1 MPDFIERD
9 AQEVFEEEFLEF
21 AGYNLQRRALPDA
34 RDGCKWG
41 ARKLIHAQ
49 MLGKLTHDKP
59 FKKAIKSVSQAMG
72 LSYTHGNASAYG
84 TFIRMAKPFAYRYPL
99 QEAKGNYGTLINPD
113 DHSADRYVE
122 LRGSEIA
129 ALLLKNL
136 EKDTITEWE
145 DTYDM
150 EGQFPKV
157 LPAMGFWNGV
167 NGCIS
172 IGSGMSS
179 SLPPL
184 NLKETNEAM
193 IRLLWNPEIS
203 DDEILCYPDF
213 PTGATLLNKEE
224 VKQSLLKGNGNACKV
239 RATIE
244 WDARDRCLIVKELPY
259 SVYTNTI
266 CNELATLMDENENC
280 GIKDFCDYTKQ
291 KPDLRIY
298 LQKSATP
305 DKVLKLLYKET
316 SLQSYFSINM
326 TVLDMGI
333 TPVVMN
339 QRQLFQAHLD
349 HERLVY
355 RRSFEFDLNKIRAR
369 LHIIE
374 GLLKAIDAIDEV
386 IHTIKASAST
396 AAASIA
402 LQKLL
407 SIDEIQAKAILD
419 IKLSRLA
426 HLEVNKLVNEKA
438 KLEPE
443 KTRIEAILSDETL
456 LKKEIENGLRAVA
469 TKFGDARRTRV
480 LDLSSDSEGEVIEEK
495 SLIVNLTNYGNI
507 YAHEQSTLITQRR
520 GGAGSKIKLQNGECV
535 IESVVDT
542 NLGTLM
548 AFSDG
553 GRGYS
558 YPMSELPID
567 SFVNVSEIFK
577 LAQNEKI
584 SNIMSYSNAEYKY
597 VIFITEQGMIKK
609 TELKEYKTKGARG
622 SQAIRLRDGDSIC
635 RILFMNEEDIG
646 LLTTNGQF
654 MRFPTS
660 DIAPVGKVAMGVV
673 GAKLNPGDK
682 IIDARALCPDV
693 KEIVSLTSDGMIS
706 RTSLDSLPKT
716 NRNVKGTKIQKVN
729 DGETLIGFVA
739 MSESGDIIATTGLT
753 AIKFNT
759 REVSLTGR
767 GALGVKA
774 LKLKAKEK
782 ATGIMGV

>member
-72 LSYTHGNASAYG
+72 FSYTHGNASAYG

-386 IHTIKASAST
+386 IHTIKASASI

-426 HLEVNKLVNEKA
+426 HLEVNKLVDEKA
-438 KLEPE
+438 KLELE

-584 SNIMSYSNAEYKY
+584 SNIMSYSNADYKY

-646 LLTTNGQF
+646 LLTANGQF
-654 MRFPTS
+654 MRFATS
-660 DIAPVGKVAMGVV
+660 DIAPVGKVAIGVA

-682 IIDARALCPDV
+682 IIDARALYPDV

-729 DGETLIGFVA
+729 DGETLVGFVA

>member
-72 LSYTHGNASAYG
+72 FSYTHGNASAYG

-355 RRSFEFDLNKIRAR
+355 RRSFEFDLNKICAR

-386 IHTIKASAST
+386 IHTIKASASI

-426 HLEVNKLVNEKA
+426 HLEVNKLMDEKA

-584 SNIMSYSNAEYKY
+584 SNIMSYSNADHKY

-622 SQAIRLRDGDSIC
+622 SQAIRLRDGDFIC

-646 LLTTNGQF
+646 LLTANGQF
-654 MRFPTS
+654 IRFATS
-660 DIAPVGKVAMGVV
+660 DIAPVGKVAIGVA

-682 IIDARALCPDV
+682 IIDARALCLDV

-729 DGETLIGFVA
+729 DGETLVGFVA

>member
-72 LSYTHGNASAYG
+72 FSYTHGNASAYG

-298 LQKSATP
+298 LQKNATP

-426 HLEVNKLVNEKA
+426 HLEVNKLVDEKA

-443 KTRIEAILSDETL
+443 KTRIEAILSDEAL

-584 SNIMSYSNAEYKY
+584 SNIMSYSNADYKY

-646 LLTTNGQF
+646 LLTANGQF
-654 MRFPTS
+654 MRFATS

-682 IIDARALCPDV
+682 IIDARALCFDV

-729 DGETLIGFVA
+729 DGETLVGFVA
-739 MSESGDIIATTGLT
+739 MSESGEIIATTGLT

>member
-1 MPDFIERD
+1 MSEFIERD
-9 AQEVFEEEFLEF
+9 AQEVFEEEFLDF

-59 FKKAIKSVSQAMG
+59 FKKAIKSVSQAMSF
-72 LSYTHGNASAYG
+72 SYTHGDSSAYG
-84 TFIRMAKPFAYRYPL
+84 TFIRMGKPFAYRYPL
-99 QEAKGNYGTLINPD
+99 QEVNGNYGTLINPD
-113 DHSADRYVE
+113 DHSASRYVE
-122 LRGSEIA
+122 LRGSELTA
-129 ALLLKNL
+129 VLLKNL
-136 EKDTITEWE
+136 EKGTITEWE

-172 IGSGMSS
+172 IGSGMAS

-193 IRLLWNPEIS
+193 IRLLWNPMIS

-224 VKQSLLKGNGNACKV
+224 VKQSLLKGNGSACKV

-244 WDARDRCLIVKELPY
+244 WDVKDRCLIVKELPY

-298 LQKSATP
+298 LQKNVTP

-333 TPVVMN
+333 TPVVMS

-349 HERLVY
+349 HELLVY
-355 RRSFEFDLNKIRAR
+355 RRGFEFDLRKIRAR

-386 IHTIKASAST
+386 VRTIKSSSST
-396 AAASIA
+396 AAASTA

-407 SIDEIQAKAILD
+407 SIDETQAKAILD

-426 HLEVNKLVNEKA
+426 HLEVNKLISERDS
-438 KLEPE
+438 LETE
-443 KTRIEAILSDETL
+443 AARIESILADETL
-456 LKKEIENGLRAVA
+456 LKKEVENGLRAVA
-469 TKFGDARRTRV
+469 NKFGDTRRTKI
-480 LDLSSDSEGEVIEEK
+480 LDLSSDEEGEVIEEK

-535 IESVVDT
+535 IESIVDT

-567 SFVNVSEIFK
+567 NFVNVSEIFK
-577 LAQNEKI
+577 LAQGEKI
-584 SNIMSYSNAEYKY
+584 SNIMSYSNADYKY
-597 VIFITEQGMIKK
+597 VVFVTEQGMVKK
-609 TELKEYKTKGARG
+609 TELSEYRNKSNRGA
-622 SQAIRLRDGDSIC
+622 QAIRLKDGDSIC
-635 RILFMNEEDIG
+635 KILFMNEEDIG
-646 LLTTNGQF
+646 LLSASGQF
-654 MRFPTS
+654 MRFNTK
-660 DIAPVGKVAMGVV
+660 DIAPIGKVAIGVI
-673 GAKLNPGDK
+673 GAKLSSEDK
-682 IIDARALCPDV
+682 IVDARALSSDV
-693 KEIVSLTSDGMIS
+693 KEIVSLSSDGMIS
-706 RTSLDSLPKT
+706 RTPIDEAPKT
-716 NRNVKGTKIQKVN
+716 NRNVKGVKIQKAN
-729 DGETLIGFVA
+729 EGETLVGFVG
-739 MSESGDIIATTGLT
+739 MSGSGEVIATTGLT
-753 AIKFNT
+753 AIRFNT
-759 REVSLTGR
+759 REVNLTNR
-767 GALGVKA
+767 GTQGVKA

>member
-72 LSYTHGNASAYG
+72 FSYTHGNASAYG

-355 RRSFEFDLNKIRAR
+355 RRSFEFDLNKICAR

-426 HLEVNKLVNEKA
+426 HLEVNKLIDEKA

-480 LDLSSDSEGEVIEEK
+480 LGLSSDSEGEVIEEK

-584 SNIMSYSNAEYKY
+584 SNIMSYSNADYKY

-646 LLTTNGQF
+646 LLTANGQF
-654 MRFPTS
+654 MRFATS
-660 DIAPVGKVAMGVV
+660 DIAPVGKVAIGVA

-682 IIDARALCPDV
+682 IIDARALYPDI

-729 DGETLIGFVA
+729 DGETLVGFVA

>member
-72 LSYTHGNASAYG
+72 FSYTHGNASAYG

-224 VKQSLLKGNGNACKV
+224 VKQSLLKGNGSACKV

-244 WDARDRCLIVKELPY
+244 WDAKDRCLIVKELPY

-386 IHTIKASAST
+386 IHTIKASASI

-426 HLEVNKLVNEKA
+426 HLEVNKLVDEKA

-584 SNIMSYSNAEYKY
+584 SNIMSYSNADYKY

-660 DIAPVGKVAMGVV
+660 DIAPVGKVAIGVA

-729 DGETLIGFVA
+729 DGETLVGFVA
-739 MSESGDIIATTGLT
+739 MSESGEIIATTGLT

>member
-72 LSYTHGNASAYG
+72 FSYTHGNASAYG

-224 VKQSLLKGNGNACKV
+224 VKQSLLKGNGSACKV

-298 LQKSATP
+298 LQKNATP

-386 IHTIKASAST
+386 IHTIKASASI

-426 HLEVNKLVNEKA
+426 HLEVNKLVDEKA

-584 SNIMSYSNAEYKY
+584 SNIMSYSNADYKY

-646 LLTTNGQF
+646 LLTANGQF
-654 MRFPTS
+654 MRFATS
-660 DIAPVGKVAMGVV
+660 DIAPVGKVAIGVA

-682 IIDARALCPDV
+682 IIDARALYPDV

-729 DGETLIGFVA
+729 DGEALVGFVA
-739 MSESGDIIATTGLT
+739 MSESGEIIATTGLT

-759 REVSLTGR
+759 REVSCTGR
-767 GALGVKA
+767 SALG
-774 LKLKAKEK
+774 LKAIKLTEKEK

>member
-72 LSYTHGNASAYG
+72 FSYTHGNASAYG

-244 WDARDRCLIVKELPY
+244 WDAKDRCLIVKELPY

-426 HLEVNKLVNEKA
+426 HLEVNKLVDEKA

-584 SNIMSYSNAEYKY
+584 SNIMSYSNADYKY

-635 RILFMNEEDIG
+635 RILFMNKEDIG
-646 LLTTNGQF
+646 LLTANGQF
-654 MRFPTS
+654 IRFATS
-660 DIAPVGKVAMGVV
+660 DIAPVGKVAIGVA

-682 IIDARALCPDV
+682 IIDARALCLDV

-729 DGETLIGFVA
+729 DGESLVGFVA

>member
-72 LSYTHGNASAYG
+72 FSYTHGNASAYG

-339 QRQLFQAHLD
+339 QRQLFQAHLN
-349 HERLVY
+349 HECLVY

-386 IHTIKASAST
+386 IHTIKASASI

-426 HLEVNKLVNEKA
+426 HLEVNKLVDEKA
-438 KLEPE
+438 KLELE

-520 GGAGSKIKLQNGECV
+520 GGTGSKIKLQNGECV
-535 IESVVDT
+535 IESIVDT

-567 SFVNVSEIFK
+567 SFINVSEIFK

-584 SNIMSYSNAEYKY
+584 SNIMSYSNADYKY

-646 LLTTNGQF
+646 LLTANGQF
-654 MRFPTS
+654 MRFATS
-660 DIAPVGKVAMGVV
+660 DIAPVGKVAIGVA

-682 IIDARALCPDV
+682 IIDARALCLDV

-729 DGETLIGFVA
+729 DGETLVGFVA

>member
-72 LSYTHGNASAYG
+72 FSYTHGNASAYG

-244 WDARDRCLIVKELPY
+244 WDAKDRCLIVKELPY

-426 HLEVNKLVNEKA
+426 HLEVNKLVDEKA

-469 TKFGDARRTRV
+469 TKFGDARRTRI

-584 SNIMSYSNAEYKY
+584 SNIMSYSNADYKY

-622 SQAIRLRDGDSIC
+622 SQAIRLRDGDFIC

-646 LLTTNGQF
+646 LLTANGQF
-654 MRFPTS
+654 IRFATS
-660 DIAPVGKVAMGVV
+660 DIAPVGKVAIGVA

-682 IIDARALCPDV
+682 IIDARALCLDV

-729 DGETLIGFVA
+729 DGETLVGFVA

>member
-41 ARKLIHAQ
+41 ARKLIHSQ

-72 LSYTHGNASAYG
+72 FSYTHGNASAYG

-224 VKQSLLKGNGNACKV
+224 VKQSLLKGNGSACKV

-244 WDARDRCLIVKELPY
+244 WDAKDRCLVVKELPY

-266 CNELATLMDENENC
+266 CNELAALMDENENC

-298 LQKSATP
+298 LQKNATP

-333 TPVVMN
+333 TPIVMN

-349 HERLVY
+349 HELLVY

-396 AAASIA
+396 AAASVA

-426 HLEVNKLVNEKA
+426 HLEVNKLVDEKA

-443 KTRIEAILSDETL
+443 KARIEAILADEAL

-469 TKFGDARRTRV
+469 NKFGDARRTRI
-480 LDLSSDSEGEVIEEK
+480 LDLSSNEEGEIVEEK

-520 GGAGSKIKLQNGECV
+520 GGTGSKIKLQNGECV

-577 LAQNEKI
+577 LTQNEKI
-584 SNIMSYSNAEYKY
+584 SNIMSYSNADYKY

-635 RILFMNEEDIG
+635 RILFINEEDVG
-646 LLTTNGQF
+646 LLSANGQF
-654 MRFPTS
+654 IRFATS
-660 DIAPVGKVAMGVV
+660 DIAPVGKIAMGVA
-673 GAKLNPGDK
+673 GAKLNPGDR
-682 IIDARALCPDV
+682 IIDARALYPDTR
-693 KEIVSLTSDGMIS
+693 EIVSLTSDGMVS
-706 RTSLDSLPKT
+706 RTLLDDMPKT
-716 NRNVKGTKIQKVN
+716 NRNVKGTKIQKMN
-729 DGETLIGFVA
+729 DGEMLVGFVA
-739 MSESGDIIATTGLT
+739 MSESGDVIATTGLT

-774 LKLKAKEK
+774 LKLKTKEK
-782 ATGIMGV
+782 ATWIMGV

>member
-1 MPDFIERD
+1 MEKSLTPIIKES
-9 AQEVFEEEFLEF
+9 FLQF
-21 AGYNLQRRALPDA
+21 SGAVLQSRALPDVRDNLKPSA
-34 RDGCKWG
+34 RQIFYCLYTDKF
-41 ARKLIHAQ
+41 
-49 MLGKLTHDKP
+49 THDKP
-59 FKKAIKSVSQAMG
+59 FQKTLKAIGSCFRI
-72 LSYTHGNASAYG
+72 YIHGDSSAEG
-84 TFIRMAKPFAYRYPL
+84 IIMRAGQPFAMRYPL
-99 QEAKGNYGTLINPD
+99 VDVEGSYGTLL
-113 DHSADRYVE
+113 SAGSWSAPRYTGARLSE
-122 LRGSEIA
+122 LSNYLFADIQKGTIEEWRD
-129 ALLLKNL
+129 NYDNT
-136 EKDTITEWE
+136 EKYPMT
-145 DTYDM
+145 
-150 EGQFPKV
+150 
-157 LPAMGFWNGV
+157 LPSKGYYNIV
-167 NGCIS
+167 NGS
-172 IGSGMSS
+172 YGIGVGASNSV
-179 SLPPL
+179 PQY
-184 NLKETNEAM
+184 NLGEVNEAL
-193 IRLLWNPEIS
+193 IKLLWNPNIDFEEIY
-203 DDEILCYPDF
+203 CVPDF
-213 PTGATLLNKEE
+213 ATGASILNPEEIKE
-224 VKQSLLKGNGNACKV
+224 SHRNGRGTACKLRSTV
-239 RATIE
+239 E
-244 WDARDRCLIVKELPY
+244 WNQKERCLIVSEIPY
-259 SVYTNTI
+259 MVYTETI
-266 CNELATLMDENENC
+266 CQQLETIINGDENP
-280 GIKDFCDYTKQ
+280 GIERFN
-291 KPDLRIY
+291 DLTGKTPLVKIY
-298 LQKSATP
+298 LAKSASP
-305 DKVLKLLYKET
+305 EKILRYLYKNT
-316 SLQSYFSINM
+316 SLQAHYPINFTM
-326 TVLDMGI
+326 LEEGRYPRVFTWKEML
-333 TPVVMN
+333 
-339 QRQLFQAHLD
+339 QAHLD
-349 HERLVY
+349 HERAVY
-355 RRSFEFDLNKIRAR
+355 IRGFEFDLNKIFAR

-396 AAASIA
+396 AAASVA

-426 HLEVNKLVNEKA
+426 HLEVNKLVDEKVKLESEKA
-438 KLEPE
+438 
-443 KTRIEAILSDETL
+443 RIEAILADETL

-469 TKFGDARRTRV
+469 TKFGDTRRTRI
-480 LDLSSDSEGEVIEEK
+480 LDLSSDNEGEIIEEK

-520 GGAGSKIKLQNGECV
+520 GGTGSKIKLQNGECV

-558 YPMSELPID
+558 YPMNELPID

-584 SNIMSYSNAEYKY
+584 SNIMSYSNADYKY

-609 TELKEYKTKGARG
+609 TELKEYKTKSARG

-646 LLTTNGQF
+646 LLSANGQF
-654 MRFPTS
+654 MRFATS
-660 DIAPVGKVAMGVV
+660 DISPVGKIAMGVA

-682 IIDARALCPDV
+682 IIDARALCSDT
-693 KEIVSLTSDGMIS
+693 KEIVSLASDGMIS
-706 RTSLDSLPKT
+706 RTLLDDMPKT
-716 NRNVKGTKIQKVN
+716 NRNVKGTRIQKVN
-729 DGETLIGFVA
+729 DGEALIGFVA

>member
-41 ARKLIHAQ
+41 ARKLIHSQ

-72 LSYTHGNASAYG
+72 FSYTHGNASAYG

-224 VKQSLLKGNGNACKV
+224 VKQSLLKGNGSACKV

-244 WDARDRCLIVKELPY
+244 WDAKDRCLVVKELPY

-266 CNELATLMDENENC
+266 CNELAALMDENENC

-298 LQKSATP
+298 LQKNATP

-333 TPVVMN
+333 TPIVMN

-349 HERLVY
+349 HELLVY

-396 AAASIA
+396 AAASVA

-426 HLEVNKLVNEKA
+426 HLEVNKLVDEKA

-443 KTRIEAILSDETL
+443 KARIEAILADEAL

-469 TKFGDARRTRV
+469 NKFGDARRTRI
-480 LDLSSDSEGEVIEEK
+480 LDLSSNEEGEIVEEK

-520 GGAGSKIKLQNGECV
+520 GGTGSKIKLQNGECV

-577 LAQNEKI
+577 LTQNEKI
-584 SNIMSYSNAEYKY
+584 SNIMSYSNADYKY

-635 RILFMNEEDIG
+635 RILFINEEDVG
-646 LLTTNGQF
+646 LLSANGQF
-654 MRFPTS
+654 IRFATS
-660 DIAPVGKVAMGVV
+660 DIAPVGKIAMGVA
-673 GAKLNPGDK
+673 GAKLNPGDR
-682 IIDARALCPDV
+682 IIDARALYPDTR
-693 KEIVSLTSDGMIS
+693 EIVSLTSDGMVS
-706 RTSLDSLPKT
+706 RTLLDDMPKT
-716 NRNVKGTKIQKVN
+716 NRNVKGTKTQKMH
-729 DGETLIGFVA
+729 DGEMLVGFVA
-739 MSESGDIIATTGLT
+739 MSESGDVIATTGLT

-774 LKLKAKEK
+774 LKLKTKEK
-782 ATGIMGV
+782 ATWIMGV

>member
-72 LSYTHGNASAYG
+72 FSYTHGNASAYG

-244 WDARDRCLIVKELPY
+244 WDAKDRCLIVKELPY

-386 IHTIKASAST
+386 IHTIKASASI

-426 HLEVNKLVNEKA
+426 HLEVNKLVDEKA

-584 SNIMSYSNAEYKY
+584 SNIMSYSNADYKY

-646 LLTTNGQF
+646 LLTANGQF
-654 MRFPTS
+654 MRFATS
-660 DIAPVGKVAMGVV
+660 DIAPVGKVAIGVA

-682 IIDARALCPDV
+682 IIDARALCLDV

-729 DGETLIGFVA
+729 DGETLVGFVA

-767 GALGVKA
+767 GAVGVKA

>member
-1 MPDFIERD
+1 
-9 AQEVFEEEFLEF
+9 
-21 AGYNLQRRALPDA
+21 
-34 RDGCKWG
+34 
-41 ARKLIHAQ
+41 

-72 LSYTHGNASAYG
+72 FSYTHGNASAYG

-298 LQKSATP
+298 LQKNATP

-355 RRSFEFDLNKIRAR
+355 RRSFEFDLNKICAR

-407 SIDEIQAKAILD
+407 SIDEIQAKAP
-419 IKLSRLA
+419 S
-426 HLEVNKLVNEKA
+426 
-438 KLEPE
+438 
-443 KTRIEAILSDETL
+443 
-456 LKKEIENGLRAVA
+456 
-469 TKFGDARRTRV
+469 
-480 LDLSSDSEGEVIEEK
+480 
-495 SLIVNLTNYGNI
+495 
-507 YAHEQSTLITQRR
+507 
-520 GGAGSKIKLQNGECV
+520 
-535 IESVVDT
+535 
-542 NLGTLM
+542 
-548 AFSDG
+548 
-553 GRGYS
+553 
-558 YPMSELPID
+558 
-567 SFVNVSEIFK
+567 
-577 LAQNEKI
+577 
-584 SNIMSYSNAEYKY
+584 
-597 VIFITEQGMIKK
+597 
-609 TELKEYKTKGARG
+609 
-622 SQAIRLRDGDSIC
+622 
-635 RILFMNEEDIG
+635 
-646 LLTTNGQF
+646 
-654 MRFPTS
+654 
-660 DIAPVGKVAMGVV
+660 
-673 GAKLNPGDK
+673 
-682 IIDARALCPDV
+682 
-693 KEIVSLTSDGMIS
+693 
-706 RTSLDSLPKT
+706 
-716 NRNVKGTKIQKVN
+716 
-729 DGETLIGFVA
+729 
-739 MSESGDIIATTGLT
+739 
-753 AIKFNT
+753 
-759 REVSLTGR
+759 
-767 GALGVKA
+767 
-774 LKLKAKEK
+774 
-782 ATGIMGV
+782 

>member
-72 LSYTHGNASAYG
+72 FSYTHGNASAYG

-386 IHTIKASAST
+386 IHTIKASASI

-426 HLEVNKLVNEKA
+426 HLEVNKLVDEKA

-584 SNIMSYSNAEYKY
+584 SNIMSYSNADYKY

-646 LLTTNGQF
+646 LLTANGQF
-654 MRFPTS
+654 MRFATS
-660 DIAPVGKVAMGVV
+660 DIAPVGKVAIGVA

-682 IIDARALCPDV
+682 IIDARALCLDV

-729 DGETLIGFVA
+729 DGETLVGFVA

>member
-72 LSYTHGNASAYG
+72 FSYTHGNASAYG

-355 RRSFEFDLNKIRAR
+355 LRSFEFDLNKICAR

-386 IHTIKASAST
+386 IHTIKASASI

-426 HLEVNKLVNEKA
+426 HLEVNKLMDEKA

-469 TKFGDARRTRV
+469 TKFGDARRTRI

-577 LAQNEKI
+577 LTQNEKI
-584 SNIMSYSNAEYKY
+584 SNIMSYSNADYKY

-622 SQAIRLRDGDSIC
+622 SQAIRLRDRDSIC

-646 LLTTNGQF
+646 LLTANGQF
-654 MRFPTS
+654 IRFTTS
-660 DIAPVGKVAMGVV
+660 DIAPVGKVAIGVA

-682 IIDARALCPDV
+682 IIDARALCSDV

-729 DGETLIGFVA
+729 DGETLVGFVA

>member
-72 LSYTHGNASAYG
+72 FSYTHGNASAYG

-298 LQKSATP
+298 LQKNATP

-326 TVLDMGI
+326 TVLNMGI

-426 HLEVNKLVNEKA
+426 HLEVNKLVDEKA

-469 TKFGDARRTRV
+469 TKFGDARRTRI

-584 SNIMSYSNAEYKY
+584 SNIMSYSNADYKY

-622 SQAIRLRDGDSIC
+622 SQAIRLRDGDFIC

-646 LLTTNGQF
+646 LLTANGQF
-654 MRFPTS
+654 IRFATS
-660 DIAPVGKVAMGVV
+660 DIAPVGKVAIGVA

-682 IIDARALCPDV
+682 IIDARALCLDV

-729 DGETLIGFVA
+729 DGETLVGFVA

>member
-72 LSYTHGNASAYG
+72 FSYTHGNASAYG

-224 VKQSLLKGNGNACKV
+224 VKQSLLKGNGSACKV

-244 WDARDRCLIVKELPY
+244 WDAKDRCLIVKELPY

-333 TPVVMN
+333 TPVIMN

-426 HLEVNKLVNEKA
+426 HLEVNKLVDEKA

-469 TKFGDARRTRV
+469 TKFGDARRTRI

-584 SNIMSYSNAEYKY
+584 SNIMSYSNADYKY

-622 SQAIRLRDGDSIC
+622 SQAIRLRDGDFIC

-646 LLTTNGQF
+646 LLSANGQF
-654 MRFPTS
+654 MRFATS
-660 DIAPVGKVAMGVV
+660 DIAPVGKVAMGVA

-729 DGETLIGFVA
+729 DGEELVGFVA
-739 MSESGDIIATTGLT
+739 MSEPGDIIATTGLT

>member
-72 LSYTHGNASAYG
+72 FSYTHGNASAYG

-244 WDARDRCLIVKELPY
+244 WDAKDRCLIVKELPY

-402 LQKLL
+402 LQRLL

-426 HLEVNKLVNEKA
+426 HLEVNKLVDEKA

-584 SNIMSYSNAEYKY
+584 SNIMSYSNADYKY

-646 LLTTNGQF
+646 LLTANGQF
-654 MRFPTS
+654 MRFATS
-660 DIAPVGKVAMGVV
+660 DIAPVGKVAIGVA

-682 IIDARALCPDV
+682 IIDARALCSDV

-729 DGETLIGFVA
+729 DGETLVGFVA

>member
-72 LSYTHGNASAYG
+72 FSYTHGNASAYG

-99 QEAKGNYGTLINPD
+99 QEAKGNYGTLINPE

-298 LQKSATP
+298 LQKNATP

-386 IHTIKASAST
+386 IHTIKASASI

-426 HLEVNKLVNEKA
+426 HLEVNKLVDEKA
-438 KLEPE
+438 KLELE

-469 TKFGDARRTRV
+469 TKFGDARRTRI

-622 SQAIRLRDGDSIC
+622 SQAIRLRDGDFIC

-646 LLTTNGQF
+646 LLTANGQF
-654 MRFPTS
+654 IRFTTS
-660 DIAPVGKVAMGVV
+660 DIAPVGKVAIGVV

-682 IIDARALCPDV
+682 IIDARALYLDV

-729 DGETLIGFVA
+729 DGETLVGFVA
-739 MSESGDIIATTGLT
+739 MSESGEIIATTGLT

>member
-72 LSYTHGNASAYG
+72 FSYTHGNASAYG

-426 HLEVNKLVNEKA
+426 HLEVNKLVDEKA

-507 YAHEQSTLITQRR
+507 YTHEQSTLITQRR

-584 SNIMSYSNAEYKY
+584 SNIMSYSNADYKY

-622 SQAIRLRDGDSIC
+622 SQAIRLRDGDFIC

-646 LLTTNGQF
+646 LLTANGQF
-654 MRFPTS
+654 IRFATS
-660 DIAPVGKVAMGVV
+660 DIAPVGKVAIGVA

-682 IIDARALCPDV
+682 IIDARALYPDV

-729 DGETLIGFVA
+729 DGETLVGFVA
-739 MSESGDIIATTGLT
+739 MSESGEIIATTGLT

>member
-1 MPDFIERD
+1 MPEFIERD
-9 AQEVFEEEFLEF
+9 AQEVFEEEFLDF

-59 FKKAIKSVSQAMG
+59 FKKAIKSVSQAMSF
-72 LSYTHGNASAYG
+72 SYTHGDSSAYG
-84 TFIRMAKPFAYRYPL
+84 TFIRMGKPFAYRYPL
-99 QEAKGNYGTLINPD
+99 QEVNGNYGTLINPD
-113 DHSADRYVE
+113 DHSASRYVE
-122 LRGSEIA
+122 LRGSELA
-129 ALLLKNL
+129 AVLLKNL

-172 IGSGMSS
+172 IGSGMAS

-193 IRLLWNPEIS
+193 IRLLWNPMIS
-203 DDEILCYPDF
+203 DEEILCYPDF

-224 VKQSLLKGNGNACKV
+224 VKQSLLNGNGSACKV

-244 WDARDRCLIVKELPY
+244 WDAKDRCLIVKELPY

-298 LQKSATP
+298 LQKNATP

-333 TPVVMN
+333 TPVVMS

-349 HERLVY
+349 HELLVY
-355 RRSFEFDLNKIRAR
+355 RRGFEFDLRKIRAR

-386 IHTIKASAST
+386 VRTIKSSSST
-396 AAASIA
+396 AAASTA

-407 SIDEIQAKAILD
+407 SIDEVQAKAILD

-426 HLEVNKLVNEKA
+426 HLEVNKLVNERDS
-438 KLEPE
+438 LESE
-443 KTRIEAILSDETL
+443 AARIESILADETL
-456 LKKEIENGLRAVA
+456 LKKEVENGLRAVA
-469 TKFGDARRTRV
+469 NKFGDARRTRI
-480 LDLSSDSEGEVIEEK
+480 LDLSSNEEGEVIEEK

-520 GGAGSKIKLQNGECV
+520 GGAGSKIKLQSGECV
-535 IESVVDT
+535 IESIVDT

-567 SFVNVSEIFK
+567 SFINVSEIFK

-584 SNIMSYSNAEYKY
+584 SNIMSYSNADYKY
-597 VIFITEQGMIKK
+597 VVFITEQGMVKK
-609 TELKEYKTKGARG
+609 TELSEYKNKSSRG
-622 SQAIRLRDGDSIC
+622 SQAIRLKDGDSIC
-635 RILFMNEEDIG
+635 KILFMNEEDIG
-646 LLTTNGQF
+646 LLSASGQF
-654 MRFPTS
+654 MRFGTI

-673 GAKLNPGDK
+673 GAKLNSGDK
-682 IIDARALCPDV
+682 IVDARALSSNV

-706 RTSLDSLPKT
+706 RTPIDEVPKT
-716 NRNVKGTKIQKVN
+716 NRNVKGVKIQKASE
-729 DGETLIGFVA
+729 GETLVGFVG
-739 MSESGDIIATTGLT
+739 MNESGEVITTTGLT
-753 AIKFNT
+753 AIRFNT
-759 REVSLTGR
+759 REVALTGK
-767 GALGVKA
+767 GAMGVKA

>member
-41 ARKLIHAQ
+41 ARKLIHSQ

-72 LSYTHGNASAYG
+72 FSYTHGNASAYG

-224 VKQSLLKGNGNACKV
+224 VKQSLLKGNGSACKV

-244 WDARDRCLIVKELPY
+244 WDAKDRCLVVKELPY

-266 CNELATLMDENENC
+266 CNELAALMDENENC

-298 LQKSATP
+298 LQKNATP

-333 TPVVMN
+333 TPIVMN

-349 HERLVY
+349 HELLVY

-396 AAASIA
+396 AAASVA

-426 HLEVNKLVNEKA
+426 HLEVNKLVDEKA

-443 KTRIEAILSDETL
+443 KARIEAILADEAL

-469 TKFGDARRTRV
+469 NKFGDARRTRI
-480 LDLSSDSEGEVIEEK
+480 LDLSSNEEGEIVEEK

-520 GGAGSKIKLQNGECV
+520 GGTGSKIKLQNGECV

-577 LAQNEKI
+577 LTQNEKI
-584 SNIMSYSNAEYKY
+584 SNIMSYSNADYKY

-646 LLTTNGQF
+646 LLSANGQF
-654 MRFPTS
+654 IRFATS
-660 DIAPVGKVAMGVV
+660 DIASVGKIAMGVA

-682 IIDARALCPDV
+682 IIDARALCLDV

-706 RTSLDSLPKT
+706 RTSLDDMPKT
-716 NRNVKGTKIQKVN
+716 NRNVKGTRIQKVN
-729 DGETLIGFVA
+729 DGETLVGFIA

>member
-72 LSYTHGNASAYG
+72 FSYTHGNASAYG

-136 EKDTITEWE
+136 EKNTITEWE

-298 LQKSATP
+298 LQKNATP

-426 HLEVNKLVNEKA
+426 HLEVNKLVDEKA

-584 SNIMSYSNAEYKY
+584 SNIMSYSNADYKY

-646 LLTTNGQF
+646 LLTANGQF
-654 MRFPTS
+654 MRFATS
-660 DIAPVGKVAMGVV
+660 DIAPVGKVAIGVA

-682 IIDARALCPDV
+682 IIDARALYPDV

-706 RTSLDSLPKT
+706 RTPLNDMPKT

-729 DGETLIGFVA
+729 DGETLVGFVA

>member
-72 LSYTHGNASAYG
+72 FSYTHGNASAYG

-298 LQKSATP
+298 LQKNATP

-355 RRSFEFDLNKIRAR
+355 RRSFEFDLNKICAR

-386 IHTIKASAST
+386 IHTIKASASI

-426 HLEVNKLVNEKA
+426 HLEVNKLVDEKA
-438 KLEPE
+438 KLELE

-469 TKFGDARRTRV
+469 TKFGDARRTRI

-622 SQAIRLRDGDSIC
+622 SQAIRLRDGDFIC

-646 LLTTNGQF
+646 LLTANGQF
-654 MRFPTS
+654 IRFATS
-660 DIAPVGKVAMGVV
+660 DIAPVGKVAIGVV

-682 IIDARALCPDV
+682 IIDARALYLDV

-729 DGETLIGFVA
+729 DGETLVGFVA

>member
-72 LSYTHGNASAYG
+72 FSYTHGNASAYG

-305 DKVLKLLYKET
+305 DKVMKLLYKET

-386 IHTIKASAST
+386 IHTIKASASI

-426 HLEVNKLVNEKA
+426 HLEVNKLVDEKA

-584 SNIMSYSNAEYKY
+584 SNIMSYSNADYKY

-646 LLTTNGQF
+646 LLSANGQF

-660 DIAPVGKVAMGVV
+660 DIAPVGKVAMGVA
-673 GAKLNPGDK
+673 GAKLNSGDK
-682 IIDARALCPDV
+682 IIDARALCLDI

-729 DGETLIGFVA
+729 DGETLVGFVA

>member
-72 LSYTHGNASAYG
+72 FSYTHGNASAYG

-244 WDARDRCLIVKELPY
+244 WDAKDRCLIVKELPY

-426 HLEVNKLVNEKA
+426 HLEVNKLVDEKA

-584 SNIMSYSNAEYKY
+584 SNIMSYSNADYKY

-646 LLTTNGQF
+646 LLTANGQF
-654 MRFPTS
+654 IRFATS
-660 DIAPVGKVAMGVV
+660 DIAPVGKVAIGVA

-682 IIDARALCPDV
+682 IIDARALCLDV

-729 DGETLIGFVA
+729 DGESLVGFVA

>member
-72 LSYTHGNASAYG
+72 FSYTHGNASAYG

-244 WDARDRCLIVKELPY
+244 WDARDRCLVVKELPY

-298 LQKSATP
+298 LQKNATP

-326 TVLDMGI
+326 TVLNMGI

-426 HLEVNKLVNEKA
+426 HLEVNKLVDEKA

-443 KTRIEAILSDETL
+443 KARIEAILSDETL

-469 TKFGDARRTRV
+469 TKFGDARRTRI

-520 GGAGSKIKLQNGECV
+520 GGAGSKIKLQNGECM

-558 YPMSELPID
+558 YPMSELPVD

-584 SNIMSYSNAEYKY
+584 SNIMSYSNANYKY

-646 LLTTNGQF
+646 LLSANGQF
-654 MRFPTS
+654 MRFATS
-660 DIAPVGKVAMGVV
+660 DIAPVGKVAMGVA

-682 IIDARALCPDV
+682 IIDARALCLDV

-729 DGETLIGFVA
+729 DGETLVGFVA

>member
-72 LSYTHGNASAYG
+72 FSYTHGNASAYG

-224 VKQSLLKGNGNACKV
+224 VKQSLLKGNGSACKV

-426 HLEVNKLVNEKA
+426 HLEVNKLVDEKA

-584 SNIMSYSNAEYKY
+584 SNIMSYSNADYKY

-646 LLTTNGQF
+646 LLTANGQF
-654 MRFPTS
+654 MRFATS
-660 DIAPVGKVAMGVV
+660 DIAPVGKVAIGVA

-682 IIDARALCPDV
+682 IIDARALCLDV

-729 DGETLIGFVA
+729 DGETLVGFVA

>member
-9 AQEVFEEEFLEF
+9 AQEVFKEEFLEF

-72 LSYTHGNASAYG
+72 FSYTHGNASAYG

-244 WDARDRCLIVKELPY
+244 WDAKDRCLIVKELPY

-280 GIKDFCDYTKQ
+280 GIKDFYDYTKQ

-333 TPVVMN
+333 TPVIMN

-426 HLEVNKLVNEKA
+426 HLEVNKLVDEKA

-443 KTRIEAILSDETL
+443 KTRIEAILSNETL

-469 TKFGDARRTRV
+469 TKFGDARRTRI

-577 LAQNEKI
+577 LTQNEKI
-584 SNIMSYSNAEYKY
+584 SNIMSYSNADYKY

-622 SQAIRLRDGDSIC
+622 SQAIRLRDGDFIC

-646 LLTTNGQF
+646 LLSANGQF
-654 MRFPTS
+654 MRFATS
-660 DIAPVGKVAMGVV
+660 DIAPVGKVAMGVA

-682 IIDARALCPDV
+682 IIDARALCLDV

-729 DGETLIGFVA
+729 NGEALVGFVA
-739 MSESGDIIATTGLT
+739 MSEPGDIIATTGLT

>member
-72 LSYTHGNASAYG
+72 FSYTHGNASAYG

-224 VKQSLLKGNGNACKV
+224 VKQSLLKGNGSACKV

-244 WDARDRCLIVKELPY
+244 WDAKDRCLIVKELPY

-386 IHTIKASAST
+386 IHTIKASASI

-426 HLEVNKLVNEKA
+426 HLEVNKLIDEKA

-584 SNIMSYSNAEYKY
+584 SNIMSYSNADYKY

-622 SQAIRLRDGDSIC
+622 SQAIRLRDGDFIC

-646 LLTTNGQF
+646 LLTANGQF
-654 MRFPTS
+654 IRFATS
-660 DIAPVGKVAMGVV
+660 DIAPVGKVAIGVA

-682 IIDARALCPDV
+682 IIDAHALCLDV

-729 DGETLIGFVA
+729 DGETLVGFVA
-739 MSESGDIIATTGLT
+739 MSESGEIIATTGLT

>member
-72 LSYTHGNASAYG
+72 FSYTHGNASAYG

-244 WDARDRCLIVKELPY
+244 WDAKDRCLIVKELPY

-355 RRSFEFDLNKIRAR
+355 RRSFEFDLNKICAR

-386 IHTIKASAST
+386 IHTIKASASS

-426 HLEVNKLVNEKA
+426 HLEVNKLVDEKA

-558 YPMSELPID
+558 YPMSELSID

-584 SNIMSYSNAEYKY
+584 SNIMSYSNADYKY

-609 TELKEYKTKGARG
+609 TELKEYKTKGTRG

-646 LLTTNGQF
+646 LLSANGQF

-660 DIAPVGKVAMGVV
+660 DIAPVGKVAIGVA

-682 IIDARALCPDV
+682 IIDAHALCLDV

-729 DGETLIGFVA
+729 DGETLVGFVA

>member
-72 LSYTHGNASAYG
+72 FSYTHGNASAYG

-298 LQKSATP
+298 LQKNATP

-355 RRSFEFDLNKIRAR
+355 RRSFEFDLNKICAR

-426 HLEVNKLVNEKA
+426 HLEVNKLIDEKA

-469 TKFGDARRTRV
+469 TKFGDARRTRI

-584 SNIMSYSNAEYKY
+584 SNIMSYSNADYKY

-646 LLTTNGQF
+646 LLTANSQF
-654 MRFPTS
+654 IRFATS
-660 DIAPVGKVAMGVV
+660 DIAPVGKVAIGVA

-682 IIDARALCPDV
+682 IIDARALYPDV
-693 KEIVSLTSDGMIS
+693 NEIVSLTSDGMIS

-729 DGETLIGFVA
+729 DGETLVGFVA

>member
-72 LSYTHGNASAYG
+72 FSYTHGNASAYG

>member
-72 LSYTHGNASAYG
+72 FSYTHGNASAYG

-244 WDARDRCLIVKELPY
+244 WDAKDRCLIVKELPY

-386 IHTIKASAST
+386 IHTIKASASI

-426 HLEVNKLVNEKA
+426 HLEVNKLIDEKA

-584 SNIMSYSNAEYKY
+584 SNIMSYSNADYKY

-646 LLTTNGQF
+646 LLTANGQF
-654 MRFPTS
+654 IRFATS
-660 DIAPVGKVAMGVV
+660 DIAPVGKVAIGVA

-682 IIDARALCPDV
+682 IIDARALYPDV

-729 DGETLIGFVA
+729 DGETLVGFVA

>member
-1 MPDFIERD
+1 MSEFIERD
-9 AQEVFEEEFLEF
+9 AQEVFEEEFLDF

-59 FKKAIKSVSQAMG
+59 FKKAIKSVSQAMSF
-72 LSYTHGNASAYG
+72 SYTHGDSSAYG
-84 TFIRMAKPFAYRYPL
+84 TFIRMGKPFAYRYPL
-99 QEAKGNYGTLINPD
+99 QEVNGNYGTLINPD
-113 DHSADRYVE
+113 DHSASRYVE
-122 LRGSEIA
+122 LRGSELTA
-129 ALLLKNL
+129 VLLKNL
-136 EKDTITEWE
+136 EKGTITEWE

-172 IGSGMSS
+172 IGSGMAS

-193 IRLLWNPEIS
+193 IRLLWNPMIS

-224 VKQSLLKGNGNACKV
+224 VKQSLLKGNGSACKV

-244 WDARDRCLIVKELPY
+244 WDVKDRCLIVKELPY

-298 LQKSATP
+298 LQKNVTP

-333 TPVVMN
+333 TPVVMS

-349 HERLVY
+349 HELLVY
-355 RRSFEFDLNKIRAR
+355 RRGFEFDLRKIRAR

-386 IHTIKASAST
+386 VRTIKSSSST
-396 AAASIA
+396 AAASTA

-407 SIDEIQAKAILD
+407 SIDETQAKAILD

-426 HLEVNKLVNEKA
+426 HLEVNKLISERDS
-438 KLEPE
+438 LETE
-443 KTRIEAILSDETL
+443 AARIESILADETL
-456 LKKEIENGLRAVA
+456 LKKEVENGLRAVA
-469 TKFGDARRTRV
+469 NKFGDTRRTKI
-480 LDLSSDSEGEVIEEK
+480 LDLSSDEEGEVIEEK

-535 IESVVDT
+535 IESIVDT

-567 SFVNVSEIFK
+567 NFVNVSEIFK
-577 LAQNEKI
+577 LAQGEKI
-584 SNIMSYSNAEYKY
+584 SNIMSYSNADYKY
-597 VIFITEQGMIKK
+597 VVFVTEQGMVKK
-609 TELKEYKTKGARG
+609 TELSEYRNKSNRGA
-622 SQAIRLRDGDSIC
+622 QAIRLKDGDSIC
-635 RILFMNEEDIG
+635 KILFMNEEDIG
-646 LLTTNGQF
+646 LLSASGQF
-654 MRFPTS
+654 MRFNTK
-660 DIAPVGKVAMGVV
+660 DIAPIGKVAIGVI
-673 GAKLNPGDK
+673 GAKLSSEDK
-682 IIDARALCPDV
+682 IVDARALSSDV
-693 KEIVSLTSDGMIS
+693 KEIVSLSSDGMIS
-706 RTSLDSLPKT
+706 RTPIDEAPKT
-716 NRNVKGTKIQKVN
+716 NRNVKGVKIQKAN
-729 DGETLIGFVA
+729 KGETLVGFVG
-739 MSESGDIIATTGLT
+739 MSGSGEVIATTGLT
-753 AIKFNT
+753 AIRFNT
-759 REVSLTGR
+759 REVNLTNR
-767 GALGVKA
+767 GTQGVKA